1 MQASETT
8 ARPLF
13 YGTGVALITPFKNGE
28 IDFDAY
34 GKIIEHV
41 ISGGVDFLV
50 PLGSTG
56 ESATINEDEQRRIL
70 DFVIEK
76 TNSRKPILAGNFG
89 GKNTKELAKK
99 IENYNFEGIAGI
111 LSSSPEYSKPNQKGI
126 FEHYMQLAES
136 SSVPIVIYN
145 VPSRT
150 KSNIEWHTTVKLAES
165 SKTFAGIKEASGDL
179 IQATRIIKN
188 RPEGFIVTSGD
199 DEVALP
205 MVAVGGEGVISV
217 IANAFPREFSG
228 MINYALK
235 EDYVSAR
242 EWNYKTYDLH
252 KWLYIEGNPV
262 GIKSALQILGLSTN
276 DVRLP
281 LCQMAPANYYKLE
294 EVMHTIKLNQDAGTQ
309 V

>member
-1 MQASETT
+1 MHTQGK
-8 ARPLF
+8 PLF
-13 YGTGVALITPFKNGE
+13 GGTGVALITPFKNGE

-34 GKIIEHV
+34 GRVIEHV
-41 ISGGVDFLV
+41 ITGEVDFLV

-56 ESATINEDEQRRIL
+56 ESATLNEEEQRKAL

-76 TNSRKPILAGNFG
+76 NNGRKPIVAGNFG
-89 GKNTKELAKK
+89 GKNTKELCKK
-99 IENYNFEGIAGI
+99 IASYNFDGIDGI
-111 LSSSPEYSKPNQKGI
+111 LSSSPEYSKPNQEGI
-126 FEHYMQLAES
+126 FQHYMQLADN
-136 SSVPIVIYN
+136 SSVPIIIYN

-150 KSNIEWHTTVKLAES
+150 RSNLEWHTTVRLAEA

-217 IANAFPREFSG
+217 IANAYPREFSG
-228 MINYALK
+228 MINFALK
-235 EDYVSAR
+235 EDYVAAR

-262 GIKSALQILGLSTN
+262 GIKSAMQILGISTN

-281 LCQMAPANYYKLE
+281 LCQMNASNYAKLE
-294 EVMHTIKLNQDAGTQ
+294 EAMSTIKKEQNGGTS